1 MIDRMFEDA
10 AQVDDGEVANYIPQL
25 AKLFWNRNYI
35 KFKYFSAGKREIS
48 LG

>member
-25 AKLFWNRNYI
+25 AKLFWNKNDI
-35 KFKYFSAGKREIS
+35 KFKYFCAGKREIS